1 MNKTVRSIR
10 IMAGSFVVLAL
21 LATLIIFVIDSQYF
35 PVYFW
40 TIPVFFLLLT
50 LVLGWI
56 VKNYLSREKQLTIGS
71 ILGIRV
77 LFISLIIVFI
87 IINIWID
94 KAHIVSFTLISVVF
108 AVVFSFLETR
118 ILLMLNKKN

>member
-1 MNKTVRSIR
+1 
-10 IMAGSFVVLAL
+10 MAGSFVVLAL

-50 LVLGWI
+50 LALGWI

-108 AVVFSFLETR
+108 AVVFSFFETR

>member
-50 LVLGWI
+50 LALGWI

-108 AVVFSFLETR
+108 AVVFSFFETR